1 MEQSP
6 SSEANSHSASQE
18 IPRLYR
24 TPGLLPCSQRPST
37 GPYPKPDESSPQLS
51 SLFP

>member
-18 IPRLYR
+18 
-24 TPGLLPCSQRPST
+24 TPHLLWNLKLHHCVYKSFPLVPILSQMTPV
-37 GPYPKPDESSPQLS
+37 
-51 SLFP
+51 